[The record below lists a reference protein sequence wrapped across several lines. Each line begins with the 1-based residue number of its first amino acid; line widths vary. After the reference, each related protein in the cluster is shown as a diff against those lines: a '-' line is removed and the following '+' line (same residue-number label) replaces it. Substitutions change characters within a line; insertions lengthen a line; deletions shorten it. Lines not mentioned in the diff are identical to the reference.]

1 MKLPYLELSKTVMD
15 LMVWKYRF
23 AKDMSNKLM
32 ACGSNRK
39 KGGIPLFGGK
49 RSCLK
54 RIRCYDTGKDGGGSR
69 HSFTKQW

>member
-23 AKDMSNKLM
+23 AEDMSNKLITFR
-32 ACGSNRK
+32 SNRK
-39 KGGIPLFGGK
+39 IGGVPSLGGK

-54 RIRCYDTGKDGGGSR
+54 WIRGYDTVKDGGGSR
-69 HSFTKQW
+69 HSFTK